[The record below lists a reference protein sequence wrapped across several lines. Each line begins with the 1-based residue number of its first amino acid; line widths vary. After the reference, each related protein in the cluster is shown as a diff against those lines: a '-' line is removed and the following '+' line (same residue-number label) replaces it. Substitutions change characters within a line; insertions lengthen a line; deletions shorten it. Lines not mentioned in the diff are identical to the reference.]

1 MSFLIQA
8 SRHYFERAH
17 TIQHDMDM
25 RLCEADFDLAADL
38 RETGQALDVLMGAQN
53 NIDQIITVLDEVAE
67 LLARAAERLGFVGGS
82 NPR

>member
-1 MSFLIQA
+1 M
-8 SRHYFERAH
+8 
-17 TIQHDMDM
+17 
-25 RLCEADFDLAADL
+25 